1 MKIGSFIPNIKWTFA
16 DSTMGKVFS
25 PDNKHIG
32 FYEDFHTE
40 NMRLVFIY
48 TNHQLMMEHLDNEET
63 ERFGEPIPIKE
74 VRDFVKKTFNIKG
87 DDNVFWWDFEDYI
100 CNVDGG
106 SVPSLCENIEG
117 WADWINSLE
126 TFGGVKFDS
135 TIESQVNWSKGI
147 Y

>member
-1 MKIGSFIPNIKWTFA
+1 MKIGYFIPNIKWTFA
-16 DSTMGKVFS
+16 NSTMGKVFS
-25 PDNKHIG
+25 PDNNLIG

-40 NMRLVFIY
+40 NMRFVVIY
-48 TNHQLMMEHLDNEET
+48 TNHQLMMEHLDKQET

-74 VRDFVKKTFNIKG
+74 VRDFVKKTFNLKG

-106 SVPSLCENIEG
+106 SVPDLCENVEG

-126 TFGGVKFDS
+126 TFGSVKFDS
-135 TIESQVNWSKGI
+135 TIENQVNWSKGN